1 MMAPAV
7 TSMDCPKAAAMPTNA
22 MPKVPATVQELP
34 IASAVMAH
42 SRQQAA

>member
-7 TSMDCPKAAAMPTNA
+7 ISTDWPSAAAMPTNA

-34 IASAVMAH
+34 IASAEMAH